1 MVEGHRMTCPHCG
14 QDMPA
19 PALSASTAA
28 LVADTLTVDVDR
40 TDPSTGLET
49 WVDSD
54 GKVRRRVDGLWD
66 AAALI
71 WGTPRTERERGRRNR
86 HIKELRDAGV
96 HPDMLMPLFQKAVV
110 MWDGTRPGL
119 NGIIVNLG
127 DLVEGVSVSPDEVRR
142 YQDEQGHTA
151 RQASLLRAVE

>member
-1 MVEGHRMTCPHCG
+1 MTCPHCG

-19 PALSASTAA
+19 VPDSQRSEAT
-28 LVADTLTVDVDR
+28 LVLDTDR
-40 TDPSTGLET
+40 TDKTTGLEV

-54 GKVRRRVDGLWD
+54 NKVRRRVDGLWD

-71 WGTPRTERERGRRNR
+71 WGTPRTTRERGRRNR

-110 MWDGTRPGL
+110 MWRGTRPGL

-127 DLVEGVSVSPDEVRR
+127 DLIEGVTVSPDEVAR
-142 YQDEQGHTA
+142 YQHDQDRELRRST
-151 RQASLLRAVE
+151 LLRAVE

>member
-1 MVEGHRMTCPHCG
+1 MTCPHCG
-14 QDMPA
+14 QDLTEP
-19 PALSASTAA
+19 TAA
-28 LVADTLTVDVDR
+28 LAPTSSVDATLTLDVDR
-40 TDPSTGLET
+40 SDPSTGLEVWT
-49 WVDSD
+49 DPD

-96 HPDMLMPLFQKAVV
+96 HPDMLMPLFQRAVV
-110 MWDGTRPGL
+110 MWGGTRPGL

-127 DLVEGVSVSPDEVRR
+127 DLVEGVSVSPNEVRR
-142 YQDEQGHTA
+142 YQDDQG
-151 RQASLLRAVE
+151 RELRRASLLRAVE

>member
-1 MVEGHRMTCPHCG
+1 MSSCPHCG

-19 PALSASTAA
+19 VLDSQPSVP
-28 LVADTLTVDVDR
+28 LVLHIDR
-40 TDPSTGLET
+40 SDPSTGLEV
-49 WVDSD
+49 WIDID
-54 GKVRRRVDGLWD
+54 GKVRKRVDGLWD

-86 HIKELRDAGV
+86 HIKELRDARV
-96 HPDMLMPLFQKAVV
+96 HPDMLMPLFQRALV
-110 MWDGTRPGL
+110 MWSGTRPGL

-142 YQDEQGHTA
+142 YQDDQD
-151 RQASLLRAVE
+151 RKLRRSSLLRAVE

>member
-1 MVEGHRMTCPHCG
+1 MTCPHCG
-14 QDMPA
+14 QPLTEPTATLA
-19 PALSASTAA
+19 PTSSANTT
-28 LVADTLTVDVDR
+28 LVVDPKRSDQA
-40 TDPSTGLET
+40 TGLET
-49 WVDSD
+49 WVDSS

-71 WGTPRTERERGRRNR
+71 WGTPRTQRERGRRNR

-96 HPDMLMPLFQKAVV
+96 HPDMLMPLFQRAVV
-110 MWDGTRPGL
+110 MWRGTRPGL

-142 YQDEQGHTA
+142 YQDEQGRTA
-151 RQASLLRAVE
+151 RQASLLRAVNDPV

>member
-1 MVEGHRMTCPHCG
+1 MTCPHCG
-14 QDMPA
+14 QDMPVVDSQ
-19 PALSASTAA
+19 PSA
-28 LVADTLTVDVDR
+28 TLTLDVDR
-40 TDPSTGLET
+40 SDEATGLET
-49 WVDSD
+49 WIDPD

-71 WGTPRTERERGRRNR
+71 WGTPRTDRERGRRNR

-110 MWDGTRPGL
+110 MWSGTRPGL

-127 DLVEGVSVSPDEVRR
+127 DLIEGVTVSTDEVRR
-142 YQDEQGHTA
+142 YQHDQDHTT
-151 RQASLLRAVE
+151 RQASLLRAVK

>member
-1 MVEGHRMTCPHCG
+1 MTCPHCG
-14 QDMPA
+14 QLLTEDLAQPG
-19 PALSASTAA
+19 PPPTS
-28 LVADTLTVDVDR
+28 DTTDVLTLDVDR
-40 TDPSTGLET
+40 SDEATGLEV
-49 WVDSD
+49 WSDSS

-86 HIKELRDAGV
+86 HLKELRSAGV
-96 HPDMLMPLFQKAVV
+96 HPDMLMPLFRKAVV
-110 MWDGTRPGL
+110 MWRGTRPGL

-127 DLVEGVSVSPDEVRR
+127 DLIEGVSVSPDEVRR
-142 YQDEQGHTA
+142 YQDDQGREL

>member
-1 MVEGHRMTCPHCG
+1 MTCPHCG
-14 QDMPA
+14 QDMPTVDSQ
-19 PALSASTAA
+19 PS
-28 LVADTLTVDVDR
+28 DTLTLDVDR
-40 TDPSTGLET
+40 SDEPTGLEVWT
-49 WVDSD
+49 DPD

-71 WGTPRTERERGRRNR
+71 WGTPRTSRERGRRNR

-110 MWDGTRPGL
+110 MWKGTRPGL

-127 DLVEGVSVSPDEVRR
+127 DLIEGVTVSADEVRH
-142 YQDEQGHTA
+142 YQDETD
-151 RQASLLRAVE
+151 RDTRRTSLLRAVE

>member
-1 MVEGHRMTCPHCG
+1 MTSCPHCG

-19 PALSASTAA
+19 VLDSQRS
-28 LVADTLTVDVDR
+28 DTLTLDEDR
-40 TDPSTGLET
+40 TDETTGLEV
-49 WVDSD
+49 WVDTD
-54 GKVRRRVDGLWD
+54 NKVRKRVDGLWD

-71 WGTPRTERERGRRNR
+71 WGTPRTDRERGRRNR

-110 MWDGTRPGL
+110 MWRGTRPGL

-127 DLVEGVSVSPDEVRR
+127 DLIEGVTVSADEVAR
-142 YQDEQGHTA
+142 YQHDQDREL
-151 RQASLLRAVE
+151 RRSSLLRAVE

>member
-1 MVEGHRMTCPHCG
+1 MPILPASCPHCG

-19 PALSASTAA
+19 ALDSQPSDP
-28 LVADTLTVDVDR
+28 LTLDANRTDEATGLEVW
-40 TDPSTGLET
+40 TDPS
-49 WVDSD
+49 

-71 WGTPRTERERGRRNR
+71 WGTPRTDRERGRRNR

-110 MWDGTRPGL
+110 MWGGTRPGL

-127 DLVEGVSVSPDEVRR
+127 DLIEGVSVSPDEVAMYLSDQGREARR
-142 YQDEQGHTA
+142 S
-151 RQASLLRAVE
+151 SLLRAVNDPV

>member
-1 MVEGHRMTCPHCG
+1 MTSCPHCG

-19 PALSASTAA
+19 VLDSQRS
-28 LVADTLTVDVDR
+28 DTLVLDTDR
-40 TDPSTGLET
+40 SYPGTGLEV

-54 GKVRRRVDGLWD
+54 NKVRRRVDGLWD

-71 WGTPRTERERGRRNR
+71 WGTPRTDRERGRRNR

-96 HPDMLMPLFQKAVV
+96 SPEELTKAFTRAVV
-110 MWDGTRPGL
+110 MWRGTRPGL

-127 DLVEGVSVSPDEVRR
+127 DLIEGVTVSPDEVQRYLGEQDRNARR
-142 YQDEQGHTA
+142 
-151 RQASLLRAVE
+151 ASLLRAVK